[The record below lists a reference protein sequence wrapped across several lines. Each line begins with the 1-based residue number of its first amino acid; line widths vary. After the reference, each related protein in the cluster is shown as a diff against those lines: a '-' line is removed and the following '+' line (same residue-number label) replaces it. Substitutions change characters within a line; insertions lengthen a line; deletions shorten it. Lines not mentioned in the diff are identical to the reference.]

1 MLGKL
6 ALFAVCVAVA
16 FSACTDKVTNTIQI
30 SDDSNGNYNVVFNN
44 AIGATY
50 DNNSNPSCY
59 NNEANL
65 LMPGVL
71 GLISGTVVVNQA
83 IVLDNATQA
92 LLTLTK
98 NDDLIKTACKD
109 GKSNNFLIPDKDCK
123 FDFCPKETALCKALS
138 TPGTHTLGELEGD
151 AGIGSEIHLPN
162 LSDAIK
168 PLLKGQW
175 RVTIKI
181 QNGAGTVVASILIP
195 SNEDWLWIEK

>member
-6 ALFAVCVAVA
+6 ALFSVCVAVA
-16 FSACTDKVTNTIQI
+16 FSVCTDKVTNVVQI

-44 AIGATY
+44 ADGATY

-65 LMPGVL
+65 RMPGVL

-98 NDDLIKTACKD
+98 NDNLIKTACKD
-109 GKSNNFLIPDKDCK
+109 GKSNNFLIPDKDC
-123 FDFCPKETALCKALS
+123 

-151 AGIGSEIHLPN
+151 AGIGSEIALPN

-195 SNEDWLWIEK
+195 SNEDWLWIEQ